1 MGLLKTLYKKNQY
14 NNFYIGL
21 DLLPAKEAVPTGRP
35 VKPYEPIELPAKE
48 IPVRKSVKPYESVQ
62 LPENDMPV
70 RRVVKPYEPIE
81 LPAKEIPVRRV
92 MLGPQISEVAEDE
105 VELRDEKMFEKLL
118 ITDLLRS
125 GQ

>member
-21 DLLPAKEAVPTGRP
+21 DLLPAEKVLTRKSVEPYEPVQLPAEEALIRKSVPPYRPVRLSAEAVPM
-35 VKPYEPIELPAKE
+35 
-48 IPVRKSVKPYESVQ
+48 RK
-62 LPENDMPV
+62 
-70 RRVVKPYEPIE
+70 
-81 LPAKEIPVRRV
+81 V
-92 MLGPQISEVAEDE
+92 MLGPKIPEVAEGEIKSQDE
-105 VELRDEKMFEKLL
+105 EMFEKLL